1 MTTAEHMKQYR
12 EIRGMSQTALARMS
26 GVGQGNIWRYER
38 GECSPTLETLMALC
52 IALGCTIDE
61 YVGVDY
67 ESENGS

>member
-1 MTTAEHMKQYR
+1 MKPHEHMRRYR
-12 EIRGMSQTALARMS
+12 EQRGLSQTKLAHMS

-52 IALGCTIDE
+52 TALGCTIDE

-67 ESENGS
+67 ETS